1 MVLFQLRKGQVKE
14 SQVLNI
20 LSQYSYVN
28 LYKVR
33 VVQLDL
39 SDPCPGIFW
48 QELLSAHRMWK
59 VAGLMLDRRIPLPSR
74 FNLGVNLV
82 QLVLVEI
89 KCLELLLMAINKEVI
104 RSEVIRSQV
113 MLVQDRTKT
122 CMLSQPH

>member
-20 LSQYSYVN
+20 LSQYSYDTFYSLQHQLRDN
-28 LYKVR
+28 FPLQPC
-33 VVQLDL
+33 VQQVHILQGGGSL
-39 SDPCPGIFW
+39 TY
-48 QELLSAHRMWK
+48 Q
-59 VAGLMLDRRIPLPSR
+59 
-74 FNLGVNLV
+74 LGVNLV

-89 KCLELLLMAINKEVI
+89 KCLEPLLMAINK
-104 RSEVIRSQV
+104 EVIRSQV

>member
-89 KCLELLLMAINKEVI
+89 KCLELLLMAINKEVTGH
-104 RSEVIRSQV
+104 R
-113 MLVQDRTKT
+113 
-122 CMLSQPH
+122 